1 MSPFTFTFPTRVPL
15 EDLDPGSY
23 TAYEFYRDNTPPPR
37 LSAWDWIEQNPHF
50 AEYYAEPVEPRPVTA
65 ALPDGFQPLPDYLV
79 RELPRMC
86 SGMPAEPQPAAAR
99 A

>member
-1 MSPFTFTFPTRVPL
+1 MSPFTFTLPTRVPL

-23 TAYEFYRDNTPPPR
+23 TAWEFYRDNTPNPW
-37 LSAWDWIEQNPHF
+37 LSLWDWMEQNTHF
-50 AEYYAEPVEPRPVTA
+50 AEYYAEPVEPRPAPA
-65 ALPDGFQPLPDYLV
+65 AATDGPQLLPDYLV

-86 SGMPAEPQPAAAR
+86 SGMPAEPQPAASR

>member
-1 MSPFTFTFPTRVPL
+1 MSPFTFTLPTRVPL

-23 TAYEFYRDNTPPPR
+23 TAYEFYRDNTPDPR

-50 AEYYAEPVEPRPVTA
+50 AEYYAEPVDPRPAPA
-65 ALPDGFQPLPDYLV
+65 APTDGPQPLPDYLL

-86 SGMPAEPQPAAAR
+86 SGMPAEPQPAPAR
-99 A
+99 S